1 MAESPAGTTA
11 GARRRERL
19 ASARLYLCTDARTA
33 QGDLS
38 GFLDSALAGGVDIV
52 QLREKGLEASVEL
65 ALLSTFAVAAHAA
78 GALVAV
84 NDRADLAAIA
94 DADVLH
100 LGQRDLT
107 PAQARAIVGPD
118 VVIGRSTNT
127 IAEGD
132 AAFADPDVD
141 YYCVGPIWETP
152 TKPGRAPAEAGA
164 LMAADQ
170 RVGKPWF
177 AIGGIEGPDRAAAVG
192 AERIVVVR
200 AITGAADPTAAA
212 RALREVLG
220 G

>member
-1 MAESPAGTTA
+1 MAEPGTPA
-11 GARRRERL
+11 GARRRARL
-19 ASARLYLCTDARTA
+19 ATARLYLCTDARSE
-33 QGDLS
+33 QGDLPA
-38 GFLDSALAGGVDIV
+38 FLAAVLAGGVDIV
-52 QLREKGLEASVEL
+52 QLRQKGLEAAEEL
-65 ALLSTFAVAAHAA
+65 ALLAGFSAAAHAA

-84 NDRADLAAIA
+84 NDRADLAVLA

-118 VVIGRSTNT
+118 VIVGLSTNT

-132 AAFADPDVD
+132 AAFADDDID
-141 YYCVGPIWETP
+141 YYCVGPVWETP
-152 TKPGRAPAEAGA
+152 TKPGRPAAERGA

-192 AERIVVVR
+192 AHRIVVVR
-200 AITGAADPTAAA
+200 ALTGATDPQLAAEQ
-212 RALREVLG
+212 LRSVLP
-220 G
+220 